1 MHTERA
7 KNLKARLKL
16 MFKSDEH
23 WLEKLKHDELEFLA
37 RMHPD
42 LTETEIT
49 VAQTGRGI
57 EKKKILRDEC
67 KNRYELYRLLRS
79 KRRVPKNAHAEAMLK
94 KMEKKN

>member
-1 MHTERA
+1 MHTEQA
-7 KNLKARLKL
+7 KDMKARLKK
-16 MFKSDEH
+16 MFKSDD
-23 WLEKLKHDELEFLA
+23 WLEKLNHDELVFLA

-42 LTETEIT
+42 LTETEIN
-49 VAQTGRGI
+49 VAMPGHRI

-67 KNRYELYRLLRS
+67 KNRYSLYKLLRS